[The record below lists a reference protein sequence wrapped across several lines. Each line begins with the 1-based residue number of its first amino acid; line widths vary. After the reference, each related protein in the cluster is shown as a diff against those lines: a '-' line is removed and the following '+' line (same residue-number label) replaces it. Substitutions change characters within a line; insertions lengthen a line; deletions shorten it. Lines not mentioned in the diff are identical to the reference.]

1 MSLRRGATR
10 WGTPICV
17 GLALVALA
25 VCLSGC
31 KEVEEASAGGSY
43 EPSKVEAR
51 GSLGVNQVTFT
62 QKGADRVD
70 LETAVS
76 RPAGRYTLVPY
87 AALIYDGEGL
97 PWVYTSPQNLTFLRT
112 RVVVESVEGDLVLLA
127 DGPPPGTRVVTVG
140 AAEVYGAELGI
151 AGGH

>member
-1 MSLRRGATR
+1 MSVRRGATR
-10 WGTPICV
+10 WRTPICV
-17 GLALVALA
+17 GLAVAALGL
-25 VCLSGC
+25 CLSAC

-43 EPSKVEAR
+43 EPAKVEAR
-51 GSLGVNQVTFT
+51 GNLGVNQVTFT

-87 AALIYDGEGL
+87 AALIYDGDGL
-97 PWVYTSPQNLTFLRT
+97 AWVYTSPQNLTFLRT
-112 RVVVESVEGDLVLLA
+112 RVVVDRIEGNQVLLA